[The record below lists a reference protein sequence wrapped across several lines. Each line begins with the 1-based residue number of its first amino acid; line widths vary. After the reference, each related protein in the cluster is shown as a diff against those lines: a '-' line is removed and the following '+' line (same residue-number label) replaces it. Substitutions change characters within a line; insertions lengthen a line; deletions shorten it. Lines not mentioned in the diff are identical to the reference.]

1 MSLRDEFDERRF
13 GPMGQ
18 VIGVKYGGFVHQPT
32 ITYSNIPQ
40 RLPDP
45 GPRYGE
51 SRPPII
57 IDNTDGAF
65 ENPFYRTPRYGGGL
79 NIPGAPGNIQ
89 NFLYRT
95 ATPSFEIP
103 GGQTPYK
110 RGPYLPFEDIPEE
123 NEPFIPLPLAAVGR
137 DQQPA
142 QGPNTPIRNYP
153 QQKTERSQKNSYI
166 FLLYLF
172 LGENQHRGKQ
182 HLLENGMDAW
192 QS

>member
-1 MSLRDEFDERRF
+1 MFMPE
-13 GPMGQ
+13 
-18 VIGVKYGGFVHQPT
+18 
-32 ITYSNIPQ
+32 PQ
-40 RLPDP
+40 
-45 GPRYGE
+45 G
-51 SRPPII
+51 PPIVMDEI
-57 IDNTDGAF
+57 PRTYYPGRGMLTDRQAYPTDIYGNPRMPELSDF

-103 GGQTPYK
+103 GGQTPYR

-142 QGPNTPIRNYP
+142 QGPFTPIRNYP
-153 QQKTERSQKNSYI
+153 
-166 FLLYLF
+166 
-172 LGENQHRGKQ
+172 
-182 HLLENGMDAW
+182 GMGYGPYGPGGGGMTPVPMRQAFVPPMGF
-192 QS
+192 QNKFVS

>member
-1 MSLRDEFDERRF
+1 MSFQDEFDERRF

-18 VIGVKYGGFVHQPT
+18 VIGVNYGGSVHQPT

-79 NIPGAPGNIQ
+79 NIPGAPGNLQ
-89 NFLYRT
+89 NFLYKT

-103 GGQTPYK
+103 GGQTPYR
-110 RGPYLPFEDIPEE
+110 RGPYLPGESIPEE

-153 QQKTERSQKNSYI
+153 
-166 FLLYLF
+166 
-172 LGENQHRGKQ
+172 
-182 HLLENGMDAW
+182 GMGYGPYGPGGGGMAPMPMR
-192 QS
+192 QAFVPPMGFQNKFVS